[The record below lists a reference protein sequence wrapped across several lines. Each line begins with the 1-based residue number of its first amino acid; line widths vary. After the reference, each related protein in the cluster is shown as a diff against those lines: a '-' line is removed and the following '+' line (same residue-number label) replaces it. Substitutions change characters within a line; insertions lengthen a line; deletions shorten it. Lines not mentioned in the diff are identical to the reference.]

1 MSIDPDTETIITLG
15 EACRLVPPRGI
26 STACMARWIVTGVRG
41 AVLETIRIGG
51 RRLTSREALGRFFA
65 AQNRDQTP
73 VAVISPKQR
82 RRQAETADR
91 QLQEAGI
98 WKRSKPRRRIVAA
111 R

>member
-51 RRLTSREALGRFFA
+51 RRLTSREALSRFFA
-65 AQNRDQTP
+65 AQNATGTP
-73 VAVISPKQR
+73 APTITAGQR

-91 QLQEAGI
+91 LLQEAGL
-98 WKRSKPRRRIVAA
+98 
-111 R
+111 

>member
-51 RRLTSREALGRFFA
+51 RRLTSREALSRFFA
-65 AQNRDQTP
+65 AQNVTDSPAPCIT
-73 VAVISPKQR
+73 PKQL
-82 RRQAETADR
+82 RRQAEAANR
-91 QLQEAGI
+91 ACAAAGL
-98 WKRSKPRRRIVAA
+98 
-111 R
+111 

>member
-51 RRLTSREALGRFFA
+51 RRLTSREALSRFFA
-65 AQNRDQTP
+65 AQNATGTP
-73 VAVISPKQR
+73 APQFTPSQR
-82 RRQAETADR
+82 QRMAETANR
-91 QLQEAGI
+91 ACEAAGL
-98 WKRSKPRRRIVAA
+98 
-111 R
+111 

>member
-1 MSIDPDTETIITLG
+1 MYIDPDTETIITLG

-51 RRLTSREALGRFFA
+51 RRLTSREALSRFFA
-65 AQNRDQTP
+65 AQNAPDSPAPAFTP
-73 VAVISPKQR
+73 SQR

-91 QLQEAGI
+91 LLQEAG
-98 WKRSKPRRRIVAA
+98 V
-111 R
+111 